1 MSTSMW
7 NCHDSLKIN
16 KGRMLLFLFICFV
29 VYAFYY
35 AVWRRFYNSRYSW
48 VCISQCL
55 VYCVVFC
62 RPIFLFLFCHCC
74 VCSSVNYVYWL
85 SLWYL
90 NRLFFII
97 NLVVLLT
104 FHEVCMLFD
113 VKVGKQSFHQLG
125 VLTIIQTWIAN
136 TFQVVL

>member
-1 MSTSMW
+1 MTYTRYLNYRKTLDNLFNNRNSQKDIEMSTSMW

-35 AVWRRFYNSRYSW
+35 TVWRRFYNSRNSW

-62 RPIFLFLFCHCC
+62 LPLFLFLF
-74 VCSSVNYVYWL
+74 VFIWSLLSSNLLRYQL
-85 SLWYL
+85 ANKMDYL
-90 NRLFFII
+90 
-97 NLVVLLT
+97 
-104 FHEVCMLFD
+104 D
-113 VKVGKQSFHQLG
+113 KS
-125 VLTIIQTWIAN
+125 IIQLEMYWQ
-136 TFQVVL
+136 FRFE